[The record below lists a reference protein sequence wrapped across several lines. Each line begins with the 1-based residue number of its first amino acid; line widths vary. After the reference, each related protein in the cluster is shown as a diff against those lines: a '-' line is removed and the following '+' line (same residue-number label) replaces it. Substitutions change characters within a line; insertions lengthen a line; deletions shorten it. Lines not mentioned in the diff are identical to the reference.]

1 MTTYIC
7 INCNKKVHMQDKP
20 VDFFCKLGEGHDW
33 RIYTKEGLLR
43 FRTKLK
49 PHTPLV
55 LNN

>member
-7 INCNKKVHMQDKP
+7 INCSKKVQMQEKP

-55 LNN
+55 RDN